1 MADSQKKKGKQ
12 TKDGSTEV
20 TASSKKEETPKEE
33 KNKEAPQEAT
43 DSSSKSKSP
52 KVRSPAVDTSLHII
66 KGAAVKVLGTPLTCS
81 VEFTSATKGKLCVQ
95 YDKEEKVS
103 DDMLKEIE
111 KLSNEKIKQ
120 NVPIQNLK
128 FTRAEAEEKFKNR
141 VNNTFIYD
149 KFPVPDS
156 IKDLTVVYIE
166 DWNVN
171 CCPGPHYELTG
182 QVGTIKILRANAR
195 PQKKEL
201 DLIFEI
207 IENTATPTTSI
218 SSPTVTSTPVTAEV
232 TPKSSEK
239 SLLNVDNVPA
249 ITEQLLRTLFTE
261 IYAGLEGTDS
271 TNLKKREGAICQNLQ
286 KHVAQTLNTVKN
298 TAYTRGYTSALPTS
312 PQIANRPIYLQVP
325 GTSLSNIFQNSK

>member
-1 MADSQKKKGKQ
+1 
-12 TKDGSTEV
+12 
-20 TASSKKEETPKEE
+20 
-33 KNKEAPQEAT
+33 
-43 DSSSKSKSP
+43 
-52 KVRSPAVDTSLHII
+52 VDTSLHII

-95 YDKEEKVS
+95 YEKEEKVS

-120 NVPIQNLK
+120 NVPIQMMK

-141 VNNTFIYD
+141 VNSTFIYD
-149 KFPVPDS
+149 KFPVPES

-195 PQKKEL
+195 PLKKEL

-207 IENTATPTTSI
+207 IETAASPTSSV
-218 SSPTVTSTPVTAEV
+218 SSPTATSTPVAAEV

-239 SLLNVDNVPA
+239 VLVNVDNVPA

-261 IYAGLEGTDS
+261 IYAGLEGTDC

-286 KHVAQTLNTVKN
+286 KHVTQTLNTVKN

>member
-1 MADSQKKKGKQ
+1 
-12 TKDGSTEV
+12 
-20 TASSKKEETPKEE
+20 
-33 KNKEAPQEAT
+33 
-43 DSSSKSKSP
+43 
-52 KVRSPAVDTSLHII
+52 VDTSLHII

-95 YDKEEKVS
+95 YEKEEKVS
-103 DDMLKEIE
+103 DEMLKEIE

-120 NVPIQNLK
+120 NVPVQMMK

-149 KFPVPDS
+149 KFPVPEN
-156 IKDLTVVYIE
+156 IKDLTVVHIE

-195 PQKKEL
+195 PLKKEL

-207 IENTATPTTSI
+207 IETAASPTSSV
-218 SSPTVTSTPVTAEV
+218 SSPTATSTPVAAEV

-239 SLLNVDNVPA
+239 VLVNVDNVPA

-261 IYAGLEGTDS
+261 IYAGLEGTDC

-312 PQIANRPIYLQVP
+312 SQIANRPIYLQVP
-325 GTSLSNIFQNSK
+325 GTSLSNIFLNSKVLLPNHLSQKKFHLEFQRCHYTCPSTASNLFWMTTKISLALVMRIKL